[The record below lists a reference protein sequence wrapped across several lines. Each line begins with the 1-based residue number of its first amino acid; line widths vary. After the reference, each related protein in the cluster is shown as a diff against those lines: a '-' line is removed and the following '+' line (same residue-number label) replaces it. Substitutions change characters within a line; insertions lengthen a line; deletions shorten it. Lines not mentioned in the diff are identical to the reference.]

1 MHMLAGQPRG
11 LVPASLTRR
20 GCSPNAGSV
29 SKGAA
34 AGEGPGEAGS
44 SQASR
49 GGPRPS
55 CPLPAPEGGDAAH
68 NARRRPP
75 RGSPVA
81 VEALQLAL
89 HGAADAAAVATV
101 QPVAHHAQAVVPP
114 LAVKGKVLHRGGE
127 APAAPGPGRRRGSA
141 GVLPGGGG
149 LSAGC
154 PFPAHPRRGPGR
166 DLLRAGGALPH
177 RTTSLRLEEG
187 CPELTEGP
195 ARHRGRP
202 GRPSVGSPG
211 SSWQRAGETQTHRR
225 AWSSFLP
232 GVGWSGGHKERQREE
247 PLSQILLPTAQ
258 FKDRTERDRLLGREV
273 QGMCLGALMISPLA
287 PAPPGP

>member
-1 MHMLAGQPRG
+1 MALGPPALCLHLRAG
-11 LVPASLTRR
+11 RR
-20 GCSPNAGSV
+20 PQRPE
-29 SKGAA
+29 AA
-34 AGEGPGEAGS
+34 AS
-44 SQASR
+44 
-49 GGPRPS
+49 
-55 CPLPAPEGGDAAH
+55 
-68 NARRRPP
+68 P

-81 VEALQLAL
+81 VEALQLAP
-89 HGAADAAAVATV
+89 HGAADAAAVAAV
-101 QPVAHHAQAVVPP
+101 QPIAHHAQAVVPP

-232 GVGWSGGHKERQREE
+232 GVGWGGGRKERQREE

-258 FKDRTERDRLLGREV
+258 LKDRTERDRLLGREV